1 MPAGYVSSYAS
12 VEYTSQP
19 VQVDPKASLSLNEVL
34 QKILPQHF
42 DCGAANVGTDIAEA
56 ATVPQ
61 SKISPA
67 SAIQSE
73 HASRQPARLRP
84 GIKVLVAGIEPDL
97 QTPLASLHALLHG
110 PDMFLYIVVHS
121 SSA

>member
-19 VQVDPKASLSLNEVL
+19 VQVDPKASPSLSEVL
-34 QKILPQHF
+34 QRLLPQYF
-42 DCGAANVGTDIAEA
+42 DCGTDPAEA
-56 ATVPQ
+56 ATAPQ
-61 SKISPA
+61 SESSQSQSPPT
-67 SAIQSE
+67 SAAQSE
-73 HASRQPARLRP
+73 QAGTQPAQLRP
-84 GIKVLVAGIEPDL
+84 GIKVLVAGIEPNL

-121 SSA
+121 SA

>member
-1 MPAGYVSSYAS
+1 MHAGYVSSYAS

-19 VQVDPKASLSLNEVL
+19 VQVDPKASLSLSEVL
-34 QKILPQHF
+34 QRILPQCF
-42 DCGAANVGTDIAEA
+42 DCGAANVGTDLAEA
-56 ATVPQ
+56 ATAPQ
-61 SKISPA
+61 SESPSV
-67 SAIQSE
+67 SAKQSE

-84 GIKVLVAGIEPDL
+84 GIRVLVAGIEPDL

-121 SSA
+121 SA